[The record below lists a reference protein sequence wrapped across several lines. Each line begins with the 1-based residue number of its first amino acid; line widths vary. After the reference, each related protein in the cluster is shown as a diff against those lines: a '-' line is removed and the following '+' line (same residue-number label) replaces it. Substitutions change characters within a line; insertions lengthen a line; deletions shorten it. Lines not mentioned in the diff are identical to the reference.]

1 VRQITVE
8 TRFYPFVLMSFRGDP
23 TESEYR
29 ALFDS
34 LAQVSRKALRE
45 STKHVCITVSSST
58 ISPQAR
64 KLVAS
69 LTEKFPEE
77 LMGPVI
83 GSCVVVDS
91 TLLRGLLTALSWLS
105 PRLAKLD
112 TAASP
117 DEAMN
122 TALACLRTHRVDVL
136 NAEVMGARNWLKT
149 EAARP
154 QKSRSLR
161 V

>member
-1 VRQITVE
+1 MRQITVE

-34 LAQVSRKALRE
+34 LAQISRKALRE
-45 STKHVCITVSSST
+45 STKHVCITVSSCN
-58 ISPQAR
+58 ISPQNR

-69 LTEKFPEE
+69 LTEKHPEE

-83 GSCVVVDS
+83 GSYVIVDS
-91 TLLRGLLTALSWLS
+91 TILRGLLTALRWLS
-105 PRLAKLD
+105 PKLAKLE
-112 TAASP
+112 TPGSP
-117 DEAMN
+117 DEAM
-122 TALACLRTHRVDVL
+122 TAALACLRKHRVDVFS
-136 NAEVMGARNWLKT
+136 AEVMGARNWLKT
-149 EAARP
+149 ESARS